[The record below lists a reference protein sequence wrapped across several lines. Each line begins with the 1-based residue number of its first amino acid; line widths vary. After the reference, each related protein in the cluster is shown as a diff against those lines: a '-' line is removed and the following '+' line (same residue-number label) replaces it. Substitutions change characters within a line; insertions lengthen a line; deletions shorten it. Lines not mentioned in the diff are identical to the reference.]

1 MRILTGITGHGE
13 ELMWGE
19 VVDIR
24 YRCCSGILV
33 FLRIKDARLLDD
45 VFGDQT
51 RVSAERDI
59 VSELSGIVLTG
70 GMSTAILDCGL
81 L

>member
-1 MRILTGITGHGE
+1 MMGR
-13 ELMWGE
+13 E

-24 YRCCSGILV
+24 YRCHKGILV
-33 FLRIKDARLLDD
+33 FLRVKDARLLDD

-51 RVSAERDI
+51 RVVAERDI
-59 VSELSGIVLTG
+59 VSELSGVVLTG
-70 GMSTAILDCGL
+70 GMSTAILDRGL

>member
-1 MRILTGITGHGE
+1 M
-13 ELMWGE
+13 
-19 VVDIR
+19 DIR
-24 YRCCSGILV
+24 YRCRTGILV
-33 FLRIKDARLLDD
+33 FFRVKDARLLDD

-51 RVSAERDI
+51 RVVAERDI
-59 VSELSGIVLTG
+59 VGKLSSIVLTG